1 MTRITRAQHYG
12 MRSTM
17 RLLKK
22 GYIRRTIADLMGCA
36 RQQHALERYQVDKRQ
51 TRFTYVNGPMFFL
64 GQKIVKAMEDAGY
77 PAKISEC
84 YRSPER
90 QQELY
95 AKGRTSPGPVVTK
108 ALAFQSAHQFW
119 EAVDI
124 IHPERGWDV
133 TPEYWETLAAC
144 VRIVADRFGVSLNH
158 GHYWSF
164 KDSAHIEL
172 ADWKSQKALLKAG
185 NGGVNR
191 VPSVEQL
198 WLRFHYVLPSVAK
211 QYERKNGAPFK

>member
-1 MTRITRAQHYG
+1 MSAWAK
-12 MRSTM
+12 TM
-17 RLLKK
+17 EAA
-22 GYIRRTIADLMGCA
+22 GYVRRTIADLMGCA
-36 RQQHALERYQVDKRQ
+36 RQQHVLERYQVDKRQ

-95 AKGRTSPGPVVTK
+95 AKGRVTGGRK
-108 ALAFQSAHQFW
+108 VTNALPFQSAHQFF

-144 VRIVADRFGVSLNH
+144 VRIVADKFGVTLEH
-158 GHYWSF
+158 GHYWAF
-164 KDSAHIEL
+164 VDSAHIEL
-172 ADWKSQKALLKAG
+172 ADWEDHRAMLKAD
-185 NGGVNR
+185 NGGIHR
-191 VPSVEQL
+191 VPSASQL
-198 WLRFHYVLPSVAK
+198 WARFNDVLPAVARD
-211 QYERKNGAPFK
+211 YTRRHGAPVGAAGGDDPG